1 MKANID
7 ELKRLRDNKTSLW
20 FWKVVFSSK
29 FRCRELTKPTEVFID
44 EVKSNYVELKSTKDP
59 ERGFFIRVF
68 YSYDSYPKEGSIV
81 TVHGLCESKEECM
94 DEYNAS
100 FMDQI
105 DKVQSYSEEKI
116 KYLKSKI
123 LKSC

>member
-1 MKANID
+1 MS
-7 ELKRLRDNKTSLW
+7 LRRLRDNKTSLW

-68 YSYDSYPKEGSIV
+68 IV
-81 TVHGLCESKEECM
+81 TIATLK
-94 DEYNAS
+94 
-100 FMDQI
+100 
-105 DKVQSYSEEKI
+105 KVVLLPYMVSVN
-116 KYLKSKI
+116 LK
-123 LKSC
+123 KSVWMNITHHLWIR